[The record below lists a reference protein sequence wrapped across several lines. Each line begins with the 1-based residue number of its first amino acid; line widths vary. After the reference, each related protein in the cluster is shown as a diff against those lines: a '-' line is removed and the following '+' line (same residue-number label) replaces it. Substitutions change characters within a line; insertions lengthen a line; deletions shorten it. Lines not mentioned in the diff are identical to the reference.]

1 MNAESMLIVPV
12 KKCHIFYDFIFKNF
26 SKIGKS
32 TEMQSCCPWLGDLG
46 GNGELLLMGMAFFF
60 FNLEGCK
67 CSKTDCGD
75 GCTKL

>member
-1 MNAESMLIVPV
+1 
-12 KKCHIFYDFIFKNF
+12 
-26 SKIGKS
+26 
-32 TEMQSCCPWLGDLG
+32 
-46 GNGELLLMGMAFFF
+46 MARGFRRKWGVAAYGYGIFF